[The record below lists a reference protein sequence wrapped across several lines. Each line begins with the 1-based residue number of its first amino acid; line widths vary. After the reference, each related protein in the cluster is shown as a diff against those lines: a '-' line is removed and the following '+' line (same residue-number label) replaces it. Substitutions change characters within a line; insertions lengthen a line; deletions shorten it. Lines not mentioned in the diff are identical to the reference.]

1 MTPAELADV
10 RGRLE
15 DFAGE
20 VFTSFSRREQ
30 RANGGLYMRGLM
42 LDGRRK
48 SMVPMA
54 ERLEVDHQR
63 LQQFIT
69 SSTWDYAGVRRRLA
83 QRAIG
88 VVAPQARVL
97 DDTGHLK
104 DGDASPG
111 VARQYTGT
119 AGKVTNCQIAVSVH
133 AVTDTC
139 SAALNWR
146 LFLPERWDDALAG
159 AKAEAEGIGKA
170 EAEAAKAEAEQIA
183 ARRRRCAIPDDQRHR
198 PKWQH
203 ALDMLDE
210 LAVWGQVPPLV
221 AADAGYGDVTAL
233 RLGLSARGLPYVVA
247 LKGTTSAYPADV
259 VPETPP
265 YSGNGR
271 RPVAKYRSAPSTL
284 RDLALAA
291 GRSSLRRVSWRYG
304 SKHTKGNPTAKMAS
318 RFIVL
323 RVRPA
328 NRDIPRSADGHL
340 PECWLLAEWPPGE
353 PEPTGYWLSTLPVG
367 IRLRELVRLA
377 KIRWRI
383 EHDYRELKT
392 GLGLTHFEGRSFIGW
407 HRHVTLVSA
416 AHLFLTELR
425 LTGPKAAGAA

>member
-1 MTPAELADV
+1 LAEV

-20 VFTSFSRREQ
+20 VFTSFARREQ
-30 RANGGLYMRGLM
+30 RSNGGLYLRGLM

-54 ERLEVDHQR
+54 ERLGIDHQR

-69 SSTWDYAGVRRRLA
+69 SSTWDYQTVRRRLA
-83 QRAIG
+83 ARAAGLITPD
-88 VVAPQARVL
+88 AWVL
-97 DDTGHLK
+97 DDTGHVK

-119 AGKVTNCQIAVSVH
+119 AGKITNCQIAVSVH

-146 LFLPERWDDALAG
+146 LFLPESWDDTLA
-159 AKAEAEGIGKA
+159 ADTDQAAQVAE
-170 EAEAAKAEAEQIA
+170 
-183 ARRRRCAIPDDQRHR
+183 RRRRCAIPDGERHR
-198 PKWQH
+198 PKWQL

-210 LAVWGQVPPLV
+210 LAVWGHLPPLV
-221 AADAGYGDVTAL
+221 VADAGYGDVTAL
-233 RLGLSARGLPYVVA
+233 RLGLTTRNIPYIVA
-247 LKGTTSAYPADV
+247 VKGTTSAYAADAEPA
-259 VPETPP
+259 TLP
-265 YSGNGR
+265 YSGTGR
-271 RPVAKYRSAPSTL
+271 RPVAKYRTKPSHL
-284 RDLALAA
+284 RELVMSA
-291 GRSSLRRVSWRYG
+291 GRSRLRRVTWRYG
-304 SKHTKGNPTAKMAS
+304 SKHTTGNPTATMTS
-318 RFIVL
+318 RFIAL

-328 NRDIPRSADGHL
+328 NRDIPRSEDGHL

-353 PEPTGYWLSTLPVG
+353 PEPTDYWLSTLPAD
-367 IRLRELVRLA
+367 IRLRDLVRLA

-392 GLGLTHFEGRSFIGW
+392 GLGLTHFEGRSFTGW

-425 LTGPKAAGAA
+425 LTSPKAAGAA

>member
-1 MTPAELADV
+1 MTPAELAEV

-15 DFAGE
+15 EFAGE
-20 VFTSFSRREQ
+20 VFTSFARREQ
-30 RANGGLYMRGLM
+30 RLNGGLYLRGLM

-54 ERLEVDHQR
+54 ERLGVDHQR

-69 SSTWDYAGVRRRLA
+69 SSTWDYTAVRRRLA
-83 QRAIG
+83 GRAADLVG
-88 VVAPQARVL
+88 AEAWVL
-97 DDTGHLK
+97 DDTGHVK

-119 AGKVTNCQIAVSVH
+119 VGKVTNCQIAVSVH

-146 LFLPERWDDALAG
+146 LFLPESWDDALA
-159 AKAEAEGIGKA
+159 ADEQEAER
-170 EAEAAKAEAEQIA
+170 IA
-183 ARRRRCAIPDDQRHR
+183 QRRQRCAIPGAQRHR
-198 PKWQH
+198 PKWQL

-210 LAVWGQVPPLV
+210 LAGWGLAPPLV
-221 AADAGYGDVTAL
+221 VADAGYGEVTAL
-233 RLGLSARGLPYVVA
+233 RQALSARDIPYIVGV
-247 LKGTTSAYPADV
+247 KGATSAYPAEV
-259 VPETPP
+259 EPETVP
-265 YSGNGR
+265 YAGRGR
-271 RPVAKYRSAPSTL
+271 RPVPKYRTKPSTL
-284 RDLALAA
+284 RELALQA
-291 GRSSLRRVSWRYG
+291 GRRALRRVTWRRG
-304 SKHTKGNPTAKMAS
+304 SKRTKGNPSAKMTS
-318 RFIVL
+318 RFLAL

-328 NRDIPRSADGHL
+328 NRGIARDDDGHL

-353 PEPTGYWLSTLPVG
+353 SEPTDYWLSTLPAD
-367 IRLRELVRLA
+367 IRLRDLVRLA

-392 GLGLTHFEGRSFIGW
+392 GLGLTHFEGRSFTGW
-407 HRHVTLVSA
+407 HRHVTLVTA

-425 LTGPKAAGAA
+425 LTSPKAPGAA

>member
-1 MTPAELADV
+1 VTPAELVDV

-20 VFTSFSRREQ
+20 VFTSFARREQ
-30 RANGGLYMRGLM
+30 RSNGGLYLRGLM

-54 ERLEVDHQR
+54 ERLGVDHQR
-63 LQQFIT
+63 LQQFVT
-69 SSTWDYAGVRRRLA
+69 SSTWDHVAVRRRLA
-83 QRAIG
+83 QRAVS
-88 VVAPQARVL
+88 VVAAQAWVL

-146 LFLPERWDDALAG
+146 LFLPERWDDALAEDG
-159 AKAEAEGIGKA
+159 
-170 EAEAAKAEAEQIA
+170 AEAAVIAE
-183 ARRRRCAIPDDQRHR
+183 RRRRCGIPDDQRHR
-198 PKWQH
+198 PKWQQ
-203 ALDMLDE
+203 ALEMLDE
-210 LAVWGQVPPLV
+210 LAAWGQVPPLV
-221 AADAGYGDVTAL
+221 VADAGYGDVTAL

-247 LKGTTSAYPADV
+247 VKGTTSAHAADV
-259 VPETPP
+259 VPETVP

-271 RPVAKYRSAPSTL
+271 RPVTKYRSAPSSL
-284 RDLALAA
+284 RELALAA
-291 GRSSLRRVSWRYG
+291 GRSSLRRVSWRQG
-304 SKHTKGNPTAKMAS
+304 TKKSKGNPTATMRS

-328 NRDIPRSADGHL
+328 NRDIARDSDGHL

-353 PEPTGYWLSTLPVG
+353 PEPTDYWLSTLPAD

-392 GLGLTHFEGRSFIGW
+392 GLGLTHFEGRSWTGW
-407 HRHVTLVSA
+407 HRHVTLASA

-425 LTGPKAAGAA
+425 LTSPKAPGVA

>member
-20 VFTSFSRREQ
+20 VFTSFARREQ
-30 RANGGLYMRGLM
+30 RSNGGLYLRGLM

-54 ERLEVDHQR
+54 ERLGVDHQR

-69 SSTWDYAGVRRRLA
+69 SSTWDYVAVRRCLA
-83 QRAIG
+83 QRAVR
-88 VVAPQARVL
+88 VVAPQAWVL
-97 DDTGHLK
+97 DDTGHVK

-133 AVTDTC
+133 AVTDAC

-146 LFLPERWDDALAG
+146 LFLPQRWDDTLAED
-159 AKAEAEGIGKA
+159 KT
-170 EAEAAKAEAEQIA
+170 EAAAIAE
-183 ARRRRCAIPDDQRHR
+183 RRRRCRILDDQRHR
-198 PKWQH
+198 PKWQQ
-203 ALDMLDE
+203 ALEMLDE
-210 LAVWGQVPPLV
+210 LAAWGQVPPLV
-221 AADAGYGDVTAL
+221 VADSGYGDVTAL
-233 RLGLSARGLPYVVA
+233 RLGLTERGLSYVVA
-247 LKGTTSAYPADV
+247 VKGGTSAYAADV
-259 VPETPP
+259 VPETVPW
-265 YSGNGR
+265 SGNGR
-271 RPVAKYRSAPSTL
+271 RPVAKYRSAPSSL
-284 RDLALAA
+284 RELALAA
-291 GRSSLRRVSWRYG
+291 GRSSLRRVSWRQG
-304 SKHTKGNPTAKMAS
+304 TKKSKGNPAATLRS
-318 RFIVL
+318 RFLVL

-328 NRDIPRSADGHL
+328 NSDIPRNSDGHL
-340 PECWLLAEWPPGE
+340 PDCWLLAEWPPGE
-353 PEPTGYWLSTLPVG
+353 PEPTDYWLSTLPAG
-367 IRLRELVRLA
+367 IRLRDLVRLA

-392 GLGLTHFEGRSFIGW
+392 GLGLTHFEGRSWSGW

-425 LTGPKAAGAA
+425 LTSPKVVGGG

>member
-1 MTPAELADV
+1 MTPAELTEV

-20 VFTSFSRREQ
+20 VFTSFARREQ
-30 RANGGLYMRGLM
+30 RSNGGLYLRGLM

-54 ERLEVDHQR
+54 ERLGVDHQR

-69 SSTWDYAGVRRRLA
+69 SSTWDYRAARRRLA
-83 QRAIG
+83 ARAIG
-88 VVAPQARVL
+88 QVAPEAWVL
-97 DDTGHLK
+97 DDTGHVK

-139 SAALNWR
+139 SAALDWR
-146 LFLPERWDDALAG
+146 LFLPEGWDDTLAE
-159 AKAEAEGIGKA
+159 EADQAGRVA
-170 EAEAAKAEAEQIA
+170 Q
-183 ARRRRCAIPDDQRHR
+183 RRRRCQIPDHERHR
-198 PKWQH
+198 PKWQL
-203 ALDMLDE
+203 ALEMLDE
-210 LAVWGQVPPLV
+210 LAAWGHVPPLV
-221 AADAGYGDVTAL
+221 VADAGYGDITAL
-233 RLGLSARGLPYVVA
+233 RLGLTARDIPYIVSV
-247 LKGTTSAYPADV
+247 KGSTSAYAADAR
-259 VPETPP
+259 PETTP
-265 YSGNGR
+265 YAGTGR
-271 RPVAKYRSAPSTL
+271 RPTARYRTKHSNL
-284 RDLALAA
+284 RELVMSA
-291 GRSSLRRVSWRYG
+291 GRSQLRRVTWRQG
-304 SKHTKGNPTAKMAS
+304 SKHTKGNPTAKMTS
-318 RFIVL
+318 RFIAL

-328 NRDIPRSADGHL
+328 NRDIPRGEDGHL

-353 PEPTGYWLSTLPVG
+353 SEPTDYWLSTLPAD
-367 IRLRELVRLA
+367 IRLRDLVRLA

-392 GLGLTHFEGRSFIGW
+392 GLGLTHFEGRSFTGW

-425 LTGPKAAGAA
+425 LTSPKAAGAA

>member
-1 MTPAELADV
+1 MTPAELAEV

-20 VFTSFSRREQ
+20 VFTSFARREQ
-30 RANGGLYMRGLM
+30 RSNGGLYLRGLM

-54 ERLEVDHQR
+54 ERLGVDHQR

-69 SSTWDYAGVRRRLA
+69 SSTWDYGAVRRRLA
-83 QRAIG
+83 RRA
-88 VVAPQARVL
+88 VDLVAPEAWVL
-97 DDTGHLK
+97 DDTGHVK

-119 AGKVTNCQIAVSVH
+119 AGKVANCQIAVSVH
-133 AVTDTC
+133 AVTDTG

-146 LFLPERWDDALAG
+146 LFLPDSWDDALAEDEG
-159 AKAEAEGIGKA
+159 QAEH
-170 EAEAAKAEAEQIA
+170 IA
-183 ARRRRCAIPDDQRHR
+183 QRRRRCAIPEQVRHR
-198 PKWQH
+198 PKWQL

-210 LAVWGQVPPLV
+210 LAAWGLVPPLV
-221 AADAGYGDVTAL
+221 VADAGYGEVTAL
-233 RLGLSARGLPYVVA
+233 RVELTRRQIPYIVNV
-247 LKGTTSAYPADV
+247 KGTTTAYPHDV
-259 VPETPP
+259 VPETTP
-265 YSGNGR
+265 YAGTGR
-271 RPVAKYRSAPSTL
+271 PPVAKYRTPRSTL
-284 RDLALAA
+284 RELALTA
-291 GRSSLRRVSWRYG
+291 GRRALRRVTWRRG
-304 SKHTKGNPTAKMAS
+304 SRHTPGNPSAKMTS
-318 RFIVL
+318 RFLAL

-328 NRDIPRSADGHL
+328 NRGIARQEDGHL

-353 PEPTGYWLSTLPVG
+353 SEPTDYWLSTLPSDT
-367 IRLRELVRLA
+367 RLRDLVRLA

-392 GLGLTHFEGRSFIGW
+392 GLGLTHFEGRSFTGW

-425 LTGPKAAGAA
+425 LTSPKATGAA

>member
-1 MTPAELADV
+1 MTPAELAEV

-20 VFTSFSRREQ
+20 VFTSFTRREQ
-30 RANGGLYMRGLM
+30 RSNGGLYLRGLM

-54 ERLEVDHQR
+54 ERLGVDHQR

-69 SSTWDYAGVRRRLA
+69 SSTWDYAAVRRRLA
-83 QRAIG
+83 ARAAG
-88 VVAPQARVL
+88 LVAPEAWVL
-97 DDTGHLK
+97 DDTGHVK

-119 AGKVTNCQIAVSVH
+119 AGQVTNCQIAVSVH
-133 AVTDTC
+133 AVTDSC

-146 LFLPERWDDALAG
+146 LFLPESWDDALA
-159 AKAEAEGIGKA
+159 ADEQEAERVA
-170 EAEAAKAEAEQIA
+170 Q
-183 ARRRRCAIPDDQRHR
+183 RRRRCAIPEQVRHR
-198 PKWQH
+198 PKWQL

-210 LAVWGQVPPLV
+210 LAAWGPAPPV
-221 AADAGYGDVTAL
+221 VVADAGYGDVTAL
-233 RLGLSARGLPYVVA
+233 RLGLSARNIPYIVA
-247 LKGTTSAYPADV
+247 VKGTTSAYDGDA
-259 VPETPP
+259 VPETVP
-265 YSGNGR
+265 YSGRGR
-271 RPVAKYRSAPSTL
+271 RPVAKYRTT
-284 RDLALAA
+284 
-291 GRSSLRRVSWRYG
+291 RSSLRDLVMSAGRSRLRRVTWRHG
-304 SKHTKGNPTAKMAS
+304 SKHTTGNPTAKMTS
-318 RFIVL
+318 RFIAL

-328 NRDIPRSADGHL
+328 NRDIPRSDDGHL

-353 PEPTGYWLSTLPVG
+353 SEPTDYWLSTLPADV
-367 IRLRELVRLA
+367 RLRDLVRLA

-392 GLGLTHFEGRSFIGW
+392 GLGLTHFEGRSFTGW

-425 LTGPKAAGAA
+425 LTCPKAAGVA

>member
-1 MTPAELADV
+1 M

-20 VFTSFSRREQ
+20 VFTSFARREQ
-30 RANGGLYMRGLM
+30 RSNGGLYLRGLM

-54 ERLEVDHQR
+54 ERLQVDHQR

-69 SSTWDYAGVRRRLA
+69 SSTWDYVAVRRRLA
-83 QRAIG
+83 QRAIT
-88 VVAPQARVL
+88 VVAPEAWVL
-97 DDTGHLK
+97 DDTGHVK
-104 DGDASPG
+104 DGDASPA

-119 AGKVTNCQIAVSVH
+119 AGKVTNCQVAVSVH

-139 SAALNWR
+139 SAALDWR
-146 LFLPERWDDALAG
+146 LFLPEQWDDALSG
-159 AKAEAEGIGKA
+159 DQT
-170 EAEAAKAEAEQIA
+170 EAEQVA
-183 ARRRRCAIPDDQRHR
+183 ARRRRCAIPDRVRHR
-198 PKWQH
+198 TKWQL

-210 LAVWGQVPPLV
+210 LATWGQVPPLV
-221 AADAGYGDVTAL
+221 VADAGYGDVTAL
-233 RLGLSARGLPYVVA
+233 RLGLTERAVAYVVA
-247 LKGTTSAYPADV
+247 VKGATSAYAAGV
-259 VPETPP
+259 VPQTVP

-271 RPVAKYRSAPSTL
+271 RPVAKYRTKPSSL
-284 RDLALAA
+284 RELALAA
-291 GRSSLRRVSWRYG
+291 GRAGLHRITWRHG
-304 SKHTKGNPTAKMAS
+304 SKHTMGNPTAKMRS
-318 RFIVL
+318 RFLAL

-328 NRDIPRSADGHL
+328 NHDIPRHDDGHL

-353 PEPTGYWLSTLPVG
+353 SEPTDYWLSTLPAD
-367 IRLRELVRLA
+367 IRLRDLVRLA

-392 GLGLTHFEGRSFIGW
+392 GLGLTHFEGRSFTGW

-425 LTGPKAAGAA
+425 LTSPKAAGAA

>member
-1 MTPAELADV
+1 MTPDELADV

-20 VFTSFSRREQ
+20 VFTSFARREQ
-30 RANGGLYMRGLM
+30 RSNGGLYLRGLM

-54 ERLEVDHQR
+54 ERLQVDHQR

-69 SSTWDYAGVRRRLA
+69 SSTWDYVTVRRLLA
-83 QRAIG
+83 QRAIT
-88 VVAPQARVL
+88 VVAPEAWVL
-97 DDTGHLK
+97 DDTGHVK

-119 AGKVTNCQIAVSVH
+119 AGKVTNCQVAVSVH

-139 SAALNWR
+139 SAALDWR
-146 LFLPERWDDALAG
+146 LFLPEQWDDALSG
-159 AKAEAEGIGKA
+159 DQ
-170 EAEAAKAEAEQIA
+170 AEAEQIA
-183 ARRRRCAIPDDQRHR
+183 ARRRRCAVPDQVRHR
-198 PKWQH
+198 TKWQL

-210 LAVWGQVPPLV
+210 LAAWGKVPPLV
-221 AADAGYGDVTAL
+221 VADAGYGDVTAL
-233 RLGLSARGLPYVVA
+233 RLGLTERALPYVVA
-247 LKGTTSAYPADV
+247 VKGATSAYAADV
-259 VPETPP
+259 VPETVP

-271 RPVAKYRSAPSTL
+271 RPVAKYRTKP
-284 RDLALAA
+284 
-291 GRSSLRRVSWRYG
+291 SSLRELALTVGRAGLHRITWRQG
-304 SKHTKGNPTAKMAS
+304 SKHTTGNPTAKMRS
-318 RFIVL
+318 RFLAL

-328 NRDIPRSADGHL
+328 NHEIGRQADGHL

-353 PEPTGYWLSTLPVG
+353 PEPTGYWLSTLPAG
-367 IRLRELVRLA
+367 IRLRNLVRLA

-392 GLGLTHFEGRSFIGW
+392 ALGLTHFEGRSYTGW

-416 AHLFLTELR
+416 AHLFCTELR
-425 LTGPKAAGAA
+425 LTSPKAAGAA